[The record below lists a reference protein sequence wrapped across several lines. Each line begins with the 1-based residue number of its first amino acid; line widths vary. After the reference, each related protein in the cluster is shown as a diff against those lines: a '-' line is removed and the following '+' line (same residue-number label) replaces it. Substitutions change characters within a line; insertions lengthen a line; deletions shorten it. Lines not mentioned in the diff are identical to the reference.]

1 MKKDINAQEISDNL
15 SPLIDGLSCNELF
28 TLAGFCIVELVKQSV
43 GTKNFCDKNKE
54 EIYNE
59 IKTLCSALEKV
70 IKESFEL
77 SLNGK

>member
-1 MKKDINAQEISDNL
+1 MKKDIKVQEISDNL

-28 TLAGFCIVELVKQSV
+28 TLAAFCIVELVKQNV

-59 IKTLCSALEKV
+59 IKNAM
-70 IKESFEL
+70 
-77 SLNGK
+77 